1 MSYRTSAPMATSIQ
15 NKPVLNSYVLEP
27 DTYYNISD
35 PVPKYLPNENIGKG
49 VSDAWE
55 GDVENLDELIAE
67 LEDDTVHLILSTPAT
82 NTNTSTTYEYF
93 FQFTANTSVGAI
105 RVSPTL

>member
-1 MSYRTSAPMATSIQ
+1 MTTSIQ
-15 NKPVLNSYVLEP
+15 NRPVLNSYFLEP

-35 PVPKYLPNENIGKG
+35 PVPKYLSNENIGKG

-67 LEDDTVHLILSTPAT
+67 LTDDNVHLILSAPVI
-82 NTNTSTTYEYF
+82 NTNTSTAYEYF
-93 FQFTANTSVGAI
+93 FQFNANTSVGAI
-105 RVSPTL
+105 TVSPTL